1 MEEVKTCRV
10 CGETKLLSEFAKSGK
25 KNGSGYK
32 AHCKLCAAEKLHEW
46 RQLNPEKA
54 KQQDKR
60 YRDKNKNKIKI
71 KNQKRYTN
79 LTLDEKF
86 QQLVKTATERKKIKC
101 FVTVKDLHD
110 IWQKQNGLCAYTK
123 LPLTSQAH
131 QLNTVSL
138 DRIDSDKDY
147 TADNIQLV
155 CVPINRMKLDMTE
168 DQFIKL
174 CQLVAQNSGVQT
186 PDCTSP

>member
-25 KNGSGYK
+25 KTGTGYK
-32 AHCKLCAAEKLHEW
+32 THCKVCAAKKLQDW
-46 RQLNPEKA
+46 RQSNPEKA

-60 YRDKNKNKIKI
+60 WYKNNKDKVKI

-110 IWQKQNGLCAYTK
+110 VWQKQNGLCAYTK

-168 DQFIKL
+168 DQFINL
-174 CQLVAQNSGVQT
+174 CRLVAQNSGVQT